1 MARAQRP
8 MPGCDM
14 NQATALQEARWHVN
28 GERSWRGVVLL
39 RNAERVLKAPEG
51 HREASLA
58 TAIKRTRSEGN
69 AGFDLSTPGVPRAKQ
84 KDRCGYCGH
93 SDKGCPRR

>member
-14 NQATALQEARWHVN
+14 NQATALQEARWPTN
-28 GERSWRGVVLL
+28 MERCWPRATQ
-39 RNAERVLKAPEG
+39 RILKAPEG

-69 AGFDLSTPGVPRAKQ
+69 AEFDSPTPGVPRAKQ